1 MKKYYNLVVSVLD
14 DDENRIDAHDITGS
28 SNKKEILIAREN
40 LDKEIEDGKY
50 EHLKIEGMEC
60 TLSADIEVH
69 NDETWELLYI
79 M

>member
-14 DDENRIDAHDITGS
+14 EDENRIDAHDITGS

-69 NDETWELLYI
+69 KNDTWELLYI